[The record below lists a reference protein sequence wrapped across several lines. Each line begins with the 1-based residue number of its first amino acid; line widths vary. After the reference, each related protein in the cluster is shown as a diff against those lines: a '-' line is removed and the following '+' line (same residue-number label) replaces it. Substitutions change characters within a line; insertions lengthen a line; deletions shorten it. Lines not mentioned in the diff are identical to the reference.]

1 MNKPVAKFR
10 AGGVVCA
17 LWENEMVL
25 PTGGSKTVSKA
36 TFEHRYKDKNDQWK
50 SSNSFGRNDIP
61 LVKYCLDKA
70 FTHMVEERSVNGNGV
85 EEEVIQ

>member
-25 PTGGSKTVSKA
+25 PTGGSNPYFPVELFDLMQPILRLPCILVS
-36 TFEHRYKDKNDQWK
+36 E
-50 SSNSFGRNDIP
+50 
-61 LVKYCLDKA
+61 
-70 FTHMVEERSVNGNGV
+70 
-85 EEEVIQ
+85 